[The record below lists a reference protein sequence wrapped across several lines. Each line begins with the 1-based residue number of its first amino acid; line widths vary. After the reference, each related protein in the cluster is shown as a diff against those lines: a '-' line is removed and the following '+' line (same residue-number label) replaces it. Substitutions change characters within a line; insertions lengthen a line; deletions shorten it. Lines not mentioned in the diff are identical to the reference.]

1 MYVKIRNNDDK
12 VWILP
17 LENISVALNL
27 YQPSSVK
34 GILLKK
40 YLPISMKMQWTR
52 LLAKR
57 VLHIEDCDLEVPDDV
72 LAALK
77 KVFENDEIE
86 FAYFAGT
93 PSKHQ
98 KGTIQIFSNNNILGY
113 AKFSDNEDV
122 QLLFRKEKEFLEWLD
137 KCGVG
142 CVPKCLLCK
151 VVENENVVFV
161 QNTIKTQES
170 KIIHEISDVHVGFLQ
185 EFCEKTLVKCDY
197 QTTDYYNMLGELK
210 NNLYVLDELKID
222 TQAVLD
228 SIAIVE
234 ERLEN
239 EREFCAFHGDFTPW
253 NTFVENNHLFVFDFE
268 YAKKTYP
275 KYLDVFHFFTQRLMF
290 EKNMN
295 ASRIMRVFEKE
306 VLNSRVSELF
316 ENSYESYL
324 QYLLSVIAFFVQRDK
339 GVFSSEGIKNLQ
351 IWVELVELTLKQI
364 EISRDCKYNN

>member
-27 YQPSSVK
+27 YQPSSIK

-40 YLPISMKMQWTR
+40 YLPICMKMQWTR
-52 LLAKR
+52 LLSKR

-77 KVFENDEIE
+77 KVFENDEVE

-93 PSKHQ
+93 PSTHQ
-98 KGTIQIFSNNNILGY
+98 KGTIQIFFDNNILGY
-113 AKFSDNEDV
+113 AKISANKDV
-122 QLLFRKEKEFLEWLD
+122 QLLFQKEKEFLDLLD
-137 KCGVG
+137 KCVVW
-142 CVPKCLLCK
+142 CVPKCLLCDTIGD
-151 VVENENVVFV
+151 ENMIFV
-161 QNTIKTQES
+161 QDTIKTQES
-170 KIIHEISDVHVGFLQ
+170 KIIHEISEVHVEFLQ
-185 EFCEKTLVKCDY
+185 EFCEKTSVKCAY
-197 QTTDYYNMLGELK
+197 QTTDYYKKLEELK
-210 NNLYVLDELKID
+210 NNLYILDDLKID
-222 TQAVLD
+222 TQAVLKA
-228 SIAIVE
+228 IAIVE
-234 ERLEN
+234 ERFKN
-239 EREFCAFHGDFTPW
+239 EKEFCAFHGDFTPW

-275 KYLDVFHFFTQRLMF
+275 KYLDVFHFFTQRLIF

-295 ASRIMRVFEKE
+295 ANQIMELFEKE
-306 VLNSRVSELF
+306 VLNSRVSVLF
-316 ENSYESYL
+316 KNSYESYL

-364 EISRDCKYNN
+364 EISRDCKDNN